1 MSDPL
6 NSEWSLLDH
15 GIKIYQ
21 IDPKKE
27 YIAVSPKKLV
37 SETEAIKLIKMFP
50 AIKLVWNGELEPVE
64 LDAKA
69 RAFLV
74 KTIFNIKEDEAD
86 REQKPI

>member
-1 MSDPL
+1 
-6 NSEWSLLDH
+6 
-15 GIKIYQ
+15 
-21 IDPKKE
+21 
-27 YIAVSPKKLV
+27 
-37 SETEAIKLIKMFP
+37 MFP
-50 AIKLVWNGELEPVE
+50 AIKLVWNGELKPVE